1 LFNLPVT
8 FFLHLTPQQIKM
20 LQAGHKKILSWVIFI
35 ALAITWGSSFILIK
49 KSMFSSDGVQLL
61 SPVEVA
67 LLRLVIAMLT
77 LLPVFIFFIRKIPKT
92 LWKYLV
98 VVGLFGNGIPAF
110 LFTFGQTQV
119 SSSLAGI
126 LNSTVPLFTLLLG
139 GVFFGLKTKTYNR
152 AGVLI
157 GLIGTTIIILG
168 GRIAL
173 QYDSLFYPFLITVAT
188 LCYAISLNTI
198 KRYLKDINA
207 IQITAAALTIVG
219 IPSLIYLLFSD
230 IPARIIDEPAL
241 QYAFGYTAILAIF
254 GTAIALVFFNWLIK
268 MSSALFASSVTYFIP
283 IVAVLWGWIDRESVS
298 AIQLFGGAVILYGV
312 YLVYKK

>member
-1 LFNLPVT
+1 
-8 FFLHLTPQQIKM
+8 M
-20 LQAGHKKILSWVIFI
+20 LQQGQKKYLSWLIFI

-49 KSMFSSDGVQLL
+49 KSMFGPEGEQLL

-67 LLRLVIAMLT
+67 LLRLVMAMLT
-77 LLPVFIFFIRKIPKT
+77 LLPVFIFYIHKIPRK
-92 LWKYLV
+92 LWKYLA
-98 VVGLFGNGIPAF
+98 VVGIFGNGLPAF

-139 GVFFGLKTKTYNR
+139 GLFFGLKTKAHNR
-152 AGVLI
+152 IGVLI
-157 GLIGTTIIILG
+157 GFVGTTIIILG
-168 GRIAL
+168 GRFVL

-198 KRYLKDINA
+198 KRYLNDVNA
-207 IQITAAALTIVG
+207 LQITAAALTIVG

-230 IPARIIDEPAL
+230 IPAKIIEEPAL
-241 QYAFGYTAILAIF
+241 QHAFGYTAILAIF
-254 GTAIALVFFNWLIK
+254 GTAIALVFFNWLVK

-283 IVAVLWGWIDRESVS
+283 IVAVLWGWLDQESVS
-298 AIQLFGGAVILYGV
+298 APQIFGGAVILYGV

>member
-1 LFNLPVT
+1 
-8 FFLHLTPQQIKM
+8 M
-20 LQAGHKKILSWVIFI
+20 LQVGQKKVLAWLIFV
-35 ALAITWGSSFILIK
+35 ALAVIWGSSFILMK
-49 KSMFSSDGVQLL
+49 RSMFALDGAHLL
-61 SPVEVA
+61 NPLEVA
-67 LLRLVIAMLT
+67 LLRLAIAMFT
-77 LLPVFIFFIRKIPKT
+77 LLPVFVFFIRKIPKT

-98 VVGLFGNGIPAF
+98 VVGVFGNGIPAF
-110 LFTFGQTQV
+110 LFTYGQTQV

-126 LNSTVPLFTLLLG
+126 LNSTVPLFTLLIG
-139 GVFFGLKTKTYNR
+139 GLFFGLKTKSYNR
-152 AGVLI
+152 VGVLI
-157 GLIGTTIIILG
+157 GFIGTTIIILG
-168 GRIAL
+168 GRIVL

-207 IQITAAALTIVG
+207 LQITAAALTIVG

-230 IPARIIDEPAL
+230 IPAKIIAEPAL
-241 QYAFGYTAILAIF
+241 QHAFGYTAILAIF

-283 IVAVLWGWIDRESVS
+283 IVAVLWGWIDHESVS
-298 AIQLFGGAVILYGV
+298 ALQLIGGAVILYGV

>member
-1 LFNLPVT
+1 
-8 FFLHLTPQQIKM
+8 M
-20 LQAGHKKILSWVIFI
+20 LQQGSKKVLAWFIFI
-35 ALAITWGSSFILIK
+35 ALAVTWGSSFMLMK
-49 KSMFSSDGVQLL
+49 KSMYASSGSALL

-67 LLRLVIAMLT
+67 LLRLAIAMFT
-77 LLPVFIFFIRKIPKT
+77 LLPVFIFYIRKIPKS
-92 LWKYLV
+92 LWKYLA
-98 VVGLFGNGIPAF
+98 VVGVFGNGLPAF

-139 GVFFGLKTKTYNR
+139 GLFFGLKTKIYNR
-152 AGVLI
+152 VGILI
-157 GLIGTTIIILG
+157 GFIGTTIIILG
-168 GRIAL
+168 GRIVL
-173 QYDSLFYPFLITVAT
+173 QFDSLFYPFLITVAT

-198 KRYLKDINA
+198 KRYLKDVNA
-207 IQITAAALTIVG
+207 VQITAAALTIVG
-219 IPSLIYLLFSD
+219 IPSLVYLLFSD
-230 IPARIIDEPAL
+230 IPAKIIDEPAL

-283 IVAVLWGWIDRESVS
+283 IVAVLWGWIDHESVS
-298 AIQLFGGAVILYGV
+298 ALQIFGGAVILYGV